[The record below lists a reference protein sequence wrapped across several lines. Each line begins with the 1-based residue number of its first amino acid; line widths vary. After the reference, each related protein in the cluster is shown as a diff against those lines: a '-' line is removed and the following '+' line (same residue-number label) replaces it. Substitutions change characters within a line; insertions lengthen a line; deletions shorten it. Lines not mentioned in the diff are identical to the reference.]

1 MGYPLKIIGFFL
13 FFFIFL
19 VFTRTLLNIDL
30 KKKNLK
36 ISKSA
41 PQDDKLIFFL
51 LGDYGFE
58 GIHQR
63 AVASFM
69 EKRCQEHEKVHGIIT
84 LGDNIYPHGV
94 KDSNDPLFDKI
105 IKEPYTKPCLKE
117 IPFYP
122 SLGNHDYKG
131 NITAQIEYS
140 QKNPQWQMPHRFYTV
155 TFGDFFKLIVFDST
169 WKDFC
174 LNPLTCSLDFL
185 LHEIKNNRHD
195 WLFVSSHHPLSSA
208 SKKTKGHYAGN
219 DIISFLLRKFI
230 CTKVDGWL
238 AGHSHHLEQ
247 RKLKSCRTDFFISG
261 GGGAHLNHPHLNQE
275 ESIFVQSEYGF
286 IELEIEKN
294 KLTSRI
300 FTKKGLVFQ
309 NTQEK
314 TLH

>member
-1 MGYPLKIIGFFL
+1 MRIVAFFLLFLFFL
-13 FFFIFL
+13 FS
-19 VFTRTLLNIDL
+19 TRNLLNLDL
-30 KKKNLK
+30 KQKNLN
-36 ISKSA
+36 ISRPSTNNE
-41 PQDDKLIFFL
+41 KLIFFL
-51 LGDYGFE
+51 LGDFGFAGNPQTE
-58 GIHQR
+58 
-63 AVASFM
+63 VANLM
-69 EKRCQEHEKVHGIIT
+69 EQRCQEHKKVHGIIT
-84 LGDNIYPHGV
+84 LGDNIYPSGV
-94 KDSNDPLFDKI
+94 KNPNDPLLDKL
-105 IKEPYTKPCLKE
+105 IKEPYKKPCLKK

-131 NITAQIEYS
+131 NISAQIEYS

-185 LHEIKNNRHD
+185 LNEIKNNHHH

-208 SKKTKGHYAGN
+208 SKKTEDNYTGN
-219 DIISFLLRKFI
+219 DFTSFLIRNLV

-247 RKLKSCRTDFFISG
+247 RKLKSCRTAFFISG
-261 GGGAHLNHPHLNQE
+261 AGGAHLNHPHLDQE
-275 ESIFVQSEYGF
+275 ESLFVQSEYGF

-300 FTKKGLVFQ
+300 FTKKGLVFEKI
-309 NTQEK
+309 QEK
-314 TLH
+314 SL